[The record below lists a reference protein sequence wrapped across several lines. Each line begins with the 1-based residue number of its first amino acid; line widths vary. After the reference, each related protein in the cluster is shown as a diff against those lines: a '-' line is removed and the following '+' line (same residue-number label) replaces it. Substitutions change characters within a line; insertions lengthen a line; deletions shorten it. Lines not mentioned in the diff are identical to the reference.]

1 MDIRYHRCGTHTES
15 HTVVEILTR
24 TLSVVWLVVAVISPG
39 RAESAERLAV
49 LEFTS
54 DGSVTDSELGFIAD
68 RVRGE
73 ALKVLDDDEWKVMT
87 RENMLVLIGANADQ
101 LEACIGECEVET
113 GRLLGADRVVSGSAM
128 VFGTRY
134 TVMLKVYETESGE
147 LLATQELT
155 AADLDELWDGIPK
168 ASATLFGDPDADH
181 GPARADPLVVT
192 SSVPSSNPLDW
203 LNRPT
208 AMPASSPR
216 HIEMLGRNRFSVD
229 GSVTSWRYT
238 RPALKAN
245 IASVVYAKQ
254 AHTALW
260 VGIIGLIAGALY
272 TPGGIAY
279 LAETGADQT
288 GVLFISFGAGWL
300 TAGIILLATDKM
312 RKKKAVDAYNASM
325 QTALR
330 APPNY

>member
-1 MDIRYHRCGTHTES
+1 MI
-15 HTVVEILTR
+15 EIFTR
-24 TLSVVWLVVAVISPG
+24 TLPVVWLVVSLVSPG
-39 RAESAERLAV
+39 HAASAERLAV
-49 LEFTS
+49 LEFSS

-73 ALKVLDDDEWKVMT
+73 ALRVLDEDEWKVLT

-101 LEACIGECEVET
+101 LESCIGECEVET
-113 GRLLGADRVVSGSAM
+113 GRLLGADQVVSGSAM

-134 TVMLKVYETESGE
+134 TVMLKAYETESGE

-155 AADLDELWDGIPK
+155 AEDLDELWDGLPDVC
-168 ASATLFGDPDADH
+168 AALFGEPEVP
-181 GPARADPLVVT
+181 GPARAAPLVVT
-192 SSVPSSNPLDW
+192 SSGTSTNPLDW

-330 APPNY
+330 ASPYY